1 MNQGWSR
8 EKREKFEKGFYSFL
22 NSCYINSK
30 NTGFTC
36 LGENLYDGQ
45 KKFITTVLDGLE
57 NDVHRFF
64 ILKSRQLGLSTISRA
79 LSIFYIGIHRGL
91 GGALVFDSS
100 ENRESARAEL
110 EAMIDDLPAKLKF
123 PAVKSTNRQGITL
136 VNKSR
141 ILFKAAGVKKTAQSG
156 GLGRS
161 VGLSMAHLSEL
172 CSFSDP
178 EGLESFENSLS
189 DENPDRLY
197 IYESTAR
204 GFNLWHTIW
213 TEARKDPLHCS
224 CLFLGWYEHPKQR
237 IERSHPDFEVYG
249 VTPPTPIELKKIE
262 TVKKLYNVDITPE
275 QLAWIRRR
283 MNPAA
288 TAEGDADPEFEG
300 SNLKIQEQPWCV
312 TRDTRVG
319 TARGLL
325 RIEEIREGD
334 VTTRGLALK
343 AGPTGR
349 AIVWKAKTRLGYEI
363 RGTANHPLIDVSG
376 AEVRLDAS
384 MASRVKLQPPRFAA
398 EPYTI
403 RWKEGVC
410 DIGVDV
416 TPDFARFVGL
426 FMGDGSASAGG
437 GKHGAS
443 CEVKIV
449 CCNEDPDIAEECARL
464 FQVLFNVTPSISAIK
479 EGKGWTDV
487 RSGVRMVFETIK
499 KLGLTRNDTVKTAR
513 RVHVPDFIWRSPKPI
528 VREFLRGLFEADGFN
543 AYNTNRVALFSK
555 YPEFIKDIQLLL
567 LSFGITSRAV
577 EANKKAG
584 DGHFYTGRQ
593 LELRTAEAVKFN
605 TDIGFLSKR
614 KCGRFDPVAYEKK
627 WTIKRRGNSK
637 RPGIVL
643 EDEIVAVESEN
654 VVEEV
659 FNLTVEGEHLFD
671 ANGILTHNT
680 EEEAFQQTGSIFFSA
695 EKLTEMTNNFVNP
708 NFNSYMYSVGAEF
721 HNTIILKAPT
731 VKMAELKVWE
741 EPDPEGYYVLGID
754 PAYGEN
760 ETNDR
765 SSIQVCRC
773 YANGIDQVAEYASPL
788 IKTDQLAYVIASLM
802 GWYGKGT
809 NAQVKYALEL
819 NGPGTAVFQSLRSL
833 RHQLEMHSYLENAVQ
848 EQGLKD
854 VFRNVRTYLYSRIDS
869 MQGGAAY
876 HIKTTSAL
884 KITFMERLR
893 DFVSNGMF
901 RIRSMDL
908 VGEMKSIAR
917 EGDTIKAPG
926 SMKDDRVLAAAF
938 AINCWETGPKRLLM
952 AANRTRETEVARQRL
967 TIIDQVNLYQ
977 QNQLQYFFSRK
988 ARDRMAGQRE
998 QTRRSW
1004 RGR

>member
-1 MNQGWSR
+1 MAGWSR
-8 EKREKFEKGFYSFL
+8 DKREKFERSFYAFL

-45 KKFITTVLDGLE
+45 RRFITTVLDGLE
-57 NDVHRFF
+57 NDIHKFYV
-64 ILKSRQLGLSTISRA
+64 LKSRQLGLSTISRA

-136 VNKSR
+136 INKSR

-204 GFNLWHTIW
+204 GFNLWFDIW
-213 TEARKDPLHCS
+213 TDARKDPTHCS
-224 CLFLGWYEHPKQR
+224 CLFLGWWSHPSQR
-237 IERSHPDFEVYG
+237 IEQSHADFELYG
-249 VTPPTPIELKKIE
+249 RTPPTPTEEKKIKQVRDLYDVE
-262 TVKKLYNVDITPE
+262 ITVE

-300 SNLKIQEQPWCV
+300 SNLKIQEQPW
-312 TRDTRVG
+312 
-319 TARGLL
+319 
-325 RIEEIREGD
+325 
-334 VTTRGLALK
+334 
-343 AGPTGR
+343 
-349 AIVWKAKTRLGYEI
+349 
-363 RGTANHPLIDVSG
+363 
-376 AEVRLDAS
+376 
-384 MASRVKLQPPRFAA
+384 
-398 EPYTI
+398 
-403 RWKEGVC
+403 
-410 DIGVDV
+410 
-416 TPDFARFVGL
+416 
-426 FMGDGSASAGG
+426 
-437 GKHGAS
+437 
-443 CEVKIV
+443 
-449 CCNEDPDIAEECARL
+449 
-464 FQVLFNVTPSISAIK
+464 
-479 EGKGWTDV
+479 
-487 RSGVRMVFETIK
+487 
-499 KLGLTRNDTVKTAR
+499 
-513 RVHVPDFIWRSPKPI
+513 
-528 VREFLRGLFEADGFN
+528 
-543 AYNTNRVALFSK
+543 
-555 YPEFIKDIQLLL
+555 
-567 LSFGITSRAV
+567 
-577 EANKKAG
+577 
-584 DGHFYTGRQ
+584 
-593 LELRTAEAVKFN
+593 
-605 TDIGFLSKR
+605 
-614 KCGRFDPVAYEKK
+614 
-627 WTIKRRGNSK
+627 
-637 RPGIVL
+637 
-643 EDEIVAVESEN
+643 
-654 VVEEV
+654 
-659 FNLTVEGEHLFD
+659 
-671 ANGILTHNT
+671 T

-708 NFNSYMYSVGAEF
+708 NFNSYMYSCGAEF

-731 VKMAELKVWE
+731 VKMSELKVWE
-741 EPDPEGYYVLGID
+741 EPDPEGYYVFGID
-754 PAYGEN
+754 PAFGEN

-802 GWYGKGT
+802 GWYGRGP
-809 NAQVKYALEL
+809 NSQVKYALEL

-833 RHQLEMHSYLENAVQ
+833 RHQLESHSYLEQSIQ

-854 VFRNVRTYLYSRIDS
+854 VFRNVRTYLYSRVDS
-869 MQGGAAY
+869 MQGSAAY
-876 HIKTTSAL
+876 HIKTTAAL

-908 VGEMKSIAR
+908 VSEMKSIAR

-952 AANRTRETEVARQRL
+952 ASNRTRETEVARQRL
-967 TIIDQVNLYQ
+967 TITDQVNLYQ
-977 QNQLQYFFSRK
+977 QNQLQYFFARK
-988 ARDRMAGQRE
+988 MRARMTVQRE

>member
-1 MNQGWSR
+1 MAGWTR
-8 EKREKFEKGFYSFL
+8 QKRESFEKAFYAFL

-45 KKFITTVLDGLE
+45 RRFITAVLDGLE
-57 NDVHRFF
+57 QDKHKFF
-64 ILKSRQLGLSTISRA
+64 CLKSRQLGLSTISRA

-136 VNKSR
+136 INKSR

-213 TEARKDPLHCS
+213 TEARKDTAHCV
-224 CLFLGWYEHPKQR
+224 CIFLGWWSHPKQR
-237 IERSHPDFEVYG
+237 IERDHPDFELYG
-249 VTPPTPIELKKIE
+249 RTPPTPTEEKKIKQVRE
-262 TVKKLYNVDITPE
+262 LYDFEVTME
-275 QLAWIRRR
+275 ALAWIRRR

-288 TAEGDADPEFEG
+288 VGEGDADPEFEG
-300 SNLKIQEQPWCV
+300 SNLKIQENPW
-312 TRDTRVG
+312 
-319 TARGLL
+319 
-325 RIEEIREGD
+325 
-334 VTTRGLALK
+334 
-343 AGPTGR
+343 
-349 AIVWKAKTRLGYEI
+349 
-363 RGTANHPLIDVSG
+363 
-376 AEVRLDAS
+376 
-384 MASRVKLQPPRFAA
+384 
-398 EPYTI
+398 
-403 RWKEGVC
+403 
-410 DIGVDV
+410 
-416 TPDFARFVGL
+416 
-426 FMGDGSASAGG
+426 
-437 GKHGAS
+437 
-443 CEVKIV
+443 
-449 CCNEDPDIAEECARL
+449 
-464 FQVLFNVTPSISAIK
+464 
-479 EGKGWTDV
+479 
-487 RSGVRMVFETIK
+487 
-499 KLGLTRNDTVKTAR
+499 
-513 RVHVPDFIWRSPKPI
+513 
-528 VREFLRGLFEADGFN
+528 
-543 AYNTNRVALFSK
+543 
-555 YPEFIKDIQLLL
+555 
-567 LSFGITSRAV
+567 
-577 EANKKAG
+577 
-584 DGHFYTGRQ
+584 
-593 LELRTAEAVKFN
+593 
-605 TDIGFLSKR
+605 
-614 KCGRFDPVAYEKK
+614 
-627 WTIKRRGNSK
+627 
-637 RPGIVL
+637 
-643 EDEIVAVESEN
+643 
-654 VVEEV
+654 
-659 FNLTVEGEHLFD
+659 
-671 ANGILTHNT
+671 T

-876 HIKTTSAL
+876 HIKTTAAL

-967 TIIDQVNLYQ
+967 TITDQVNLYQ

>member
-1 MNQGWSR
+1 MAGWSR
-8 EKREKFEKGFYSFL
+8 DKREKFEKGFYSFL
-22 NSCYINSK
+22 NSCFINSK

-45 KKFITTVLDGLE
+45 RRFITAVLDGLE
-57 NDVHRFF
+57 QDKHKFF
-64 ILKSRQLGLSTISRA
+64 CLKSRQLGLSTISRA

-100 ENRESARAEL
+100 ENRETARAEL

-123 PAVKSTNRQGITL
+123 PPVKSTNRQGITL

-213 TEARKDPLHCS
+213 TEARKDTAHCV
-224 CLFLGWYEHPKQR
+224 CIFLGWWSHPKQR
-237 IERSHPDFEVYG
+237 IERDHPDFELYG
-249 VTPPTPIELKKIE
+249 RTPPTPTEEKKIKQVRE
-262 TVKKLYNVDITPE
+262 LYDFEVTME
-275 QLAWIRRR
+275 ALAWIRRR

-300 SNLKIQEQPWCV
+300 SNLKIQENPW
-312 TRDTRVG
+312 
-319 TARGLL
+319 
-325 RIEEIREGD
+325 
-334 VTTRGLALK
+334 
-343 AGPTGR
+343 
-349 AIVWKAKTRLGYEI
+349 
-363 RGTANHPLIDVSG
+363 
-376 AEVRLDAS
+376 
-384 MASRVKLQPPRFAA
+384 
-398 EPYTI
+398 
-403 RWKEGVC
+403 
-410 DIGVDV
+410 
-416 TPDFARFVGL
+416 
-426 FMGDGSASAGG
+426 
-437 GKHGAS
+437 
-443 CEVKIV
+443 
-449 CCNEDPDIAEECARL
+449 
-464 FQVLFNVTPSISAIK
+464 
-479 EGKGWTDV
+479 
-487 RSGVRMVFETIK
+487 
-499 KLGLTRNDTVKTAR
+499 
-513 RVHVPDFIWRSPKPI
+513 
-528 VREFLRGLFEADGFN
+528 
-543 AYNTNRVALFSK
+543 
-555 YPEFIKDIQLLL
+555 
-567 LSFGITSRAV
+567 
-577 EANKKAG
+577 
-584 DGHFYTGRQ
+584 
-593 LELRTAEAVKFN
+593 
-605 TDIGFLSKR
+605 
-614 KCGRFDPVAYEKK
+614 
-627 WTIKRRGNSK
+627 
-637 RPGIVL
+637 
-643 EDEIVAVESEN
+643 
-654 VVEEV
+654 
-659 FNLTVEGEHLFD
+659 
-671 ANGILTHNT
+671 T

-695 EKLTEMTNNFVNP
+695 EKLTEMTNTFVNP
-708 NFNSYMYSVGAEF
+708 NFNSYMYSCGAEF
-721 HNTIILKAPT
+721 NNTIILKAPT

-741 EPDPEGYYVLGID
+741 EPDPDGYYVLGID
-754 PAYGEN
+754 PAFGEN

-876 HIKTTSAL
+876 HIKTTAAL

-952 AANRTRETEVARQRL
+952 ASNRTRETEVARQRL
-967 TIIDQVNLYQ
+967 TITDQVNLYQ

>member
-1 MNQGWSR
+1 MAGWSR
-8 EKREKFEKGFYSFL
+8 DKREKFEKGFYSFL

-45 KKFITTVLDGLE
+45 RRFITTVLDGLE
-57 NDVHRFF
+57 NDIHKFYV
-64 ILKSRQLGLSTISRA
+64 LKSRQLGLSTISRA

-136 VNKSR
+136 INKSR

-204 GFNLWHTIW
+204 GFNLWFDIW
-213 TEARKDPLHCS
+213 TDARKDPAHCA
-224 CLFLGWYEHPKQR
+224 CLFLGWWSHPSQR
-237 IERSHPDFEVYG
+237 IDESHADFELYG
-249 VTPPTPIELKKIE
+249 RTPPTPTEEKKIKQVRE
-262 TVKKLYNVDITPE
+262 LYNVEITPS

-300 SNLKIQEQPWCV
+300 SNLKIQEQPW
-312 TRDTRVG
+312 
-319 TARGLL
+319 
-325 RIEEIREGD
+325 
-334 VTTRGLALK
+334 
-343 AGPTGR
+343 
-349 AIVWKAKTRLGYEI
+349 
-363 RGTANHPLIDVSG
+363 
-376 AEVRLDAS
+376 
-384 MASRVKLQPPRFAA
+384 
-398 EPYTI
+398 
-403 RWKEGVC
+403 
-410 DIGVDV
+410 
-416 TPDFARFVGL
+416 
-426 FMGDGSASAGG
+426 
-437 GKHGAS
+437 
-443 CEVKIV
+443 
-449 CCNEDPDIAEECARL
+449 
-464 FQVLFNVTPSISAIK
+464 
-479 EGKGWTDV
+479 
-487 RSGVRMVFETIK
+487 
-499 KLGLTRNDTVKTAR
+499 
-513 RVHVPDFIWRSPKPI
+513 
-528 VREFLRGLFEADGFN
+528 
-543 AYNTNRVALFSK
+543 
-555 YPEFIKDIQLLL
+555 
-567 LSFGITSRAV
+567 
-577 EANKKAG
+577 
-584 DGHFYTGRQ
+584 
-593 LELRTAEAVKFN
+593 
-605 TDIGFLSKR
+605 
-614 KCGRFDPVAYEKK
+614 
-627 WTIKRRGNSK
+627 
-637 RPGIVL
+637 
-643 EDEIVAVESEN
+643 
-654 VVEEV
+654 
-659 FNLTVEGEHLFD
+659 
-671 ANGILTHNT
+671 T

-833 RHQLEMHSYLENAVQ
+833 RHQLESHSYLEQAIQ

-854 VFRNVRTYLYSRIDS
+854 VFRNVRTYLYSRVDS

-876 HIKTTSAL
+876 HIKTTAAL

-952 AANRTRETEVARQRL
+952 AASRTRETEVARQRL
-967 TIIDQVNLYQ
+967 TITDQVNLYQ

>member
-64 ILKSRQLGLSTISRA
+64 VLKSRQLGLSTISRA

-249 VTPPTPIELKKIE
+249 VTPPTPIEQKKIE
-262 TVKKLYNVDITPE
+262 TVKKLYNVDITAE

-300 SNLKIQEQPWCV
+300 SNLKIQEQPW
-312 TRDTRVG
+312 
-319 TARGLL
+319 
-325 RIEEIREGD
+325 
-334 VTTRGLALK
+334 
-343 AGPTGR
+343 
-349 AIVWKAKTRLGYEI
+349 
-363 RGTANHPLIDVSG
+363 
-376 AEVRLDAS
+376 
-384 MASRVKLQPPRFAA
+384 
-398 EPYTI
+398 
-403 RWKEGVC
+403 
-410 DIGVDV
+410 
-416 TPDFARFVGL
+416 
-426 FMGDGSASAGG
+426 
-437 GKHGAS
+437 
-443 CEVKIV
+443 
-449 CCNEDPDIAEECARL
+449 
-464 FQVLFNVTPSISAIK
+464 
-479 EGKGWTDV
+479 
-487 RSGVRMVFETIK
+487 
-499 KLGLTRNDTVKTAR
+499 
-513 RVHVPDFIWRSPKPI
+513 
-528 VREFLRGLFEADGFN
+528 
-543 AYNTNRVALFSK
+543 
-555 YPEFIKDIQLLL
+555 
-567 LSFGITSRAV
+567 
-577 EANKKAG
+577 
-584 DGHFYTGRQ
+584 
-593 LELRTAEAVKFN
+593 
-605 TDIGFLSKR
+605 
-614 KCGRFDPVAYEKK
+614 
-627 WTIKRRGNSK
+627 
-637 RPGIVL
+637 
-643 EDEIVAVESEN
+643 
-654 VVEEV
+654 
-659 FNLTVEGEHLFD
+659 
-671 ANGILTHNT
+671 T

-708 NFNSYMYSVGAEF
+708 NFNAYMYSVGAEF

-754 PAYGEN
+754 PAFGEN

-802 GWYGKGT
+802 GWYGKGA

-833 RHQLEMHSYLENAVQ
+833 KHQLDMHSYLENAVQ

-869 MQGGAAY
+869 LQGGAAF
-876 HIKTTSAL
+876 HIKTTAAL

-938 AINCWETGPKRLLM
+938 AVHCWETGPRRLLM
-952 AANRTRETEVARQRL
+952 SSNRTRETEVARQRL
-967 TIIDQVNLYQ
+967 TITDQVNLYQ